1 MEPRR
6 NKTKIGVKI
15 QFMGGGSMK
24 SKRSYCRVFF
34 VSLLL
39 GLFFIPLAVT
49 PSGAAEK
56 PIVIGAPLATA
67 FLYGWDAERGIK
79 LAVEEINAQG
89 GVTVGKEKRPFRVEA
104 MDTRDLEPGVPVSDA
119 LLVVEKLI
127 LEKNADFIIGGP
139 VRSEAALAAMDLLSK
154 YKKVSILTTGVLTPA
169 YHKRVEAEYNKFK
182 YCFRISGEVGWMVA
196 GEFIPCLMEIKAKH
210 NLNRL
215 FIMIQDVAHARV
227 GGDLVEKMSKEK
239 GWEVLGKEVFPT
251 GTTDYSVGLL
261 KAKRENAQVILIW
274 MDMPETSILL
284 KQWYDMKVPAIP
296 YGTIISAAE
305 EPKFWKATE
314 GKGEYCL
321 ASVVNAG
328 NSPSKATPWTM
339 KFVDAYTKRWNVEP
353 EGYGTSSSYM
363 AVYTLKDAIERA
375 GTLDSDSI
383 VTALEKT
390 DLMGV
395 YGRIKFNPKSHQVI
409 PSVDPNEGAVGTI
422 FQWQA
427 GKRVVVFPPK
437 IAMGEVKLPPWM
449 KK

>member
-1 MEPRR
+1 MRGKR
-6 NKTKIGVKI
+6 FILFVGVSFLMIGLLSIQTFSTKACAQG
-15 QFMGGGSMK
+15 
-24 SKRSYCRVFF
+24 
-34 VSLLL
+34 
-39 GLFFIPLAVT
+39 
-49 PSGAAEK
+49 K
-56 PIVIGAPLATA
+56 PIVLGAPLATA
-67 FLYGWDAERGIK
+67 FLYGWDAARAIT
-79 LAVEEINAQG
+79 LATEEINAQG
-89 GVTVGKEKRPFRVEA
+89 GVTIGKEKRPFKIEI

-127 LEKNADFIIGGP
+127 LEKNADFIVGGP

-169 YHKRVEAEYNKFK
+169 YHKRVEAEYDKFK
-182 YCFRISGEVGWMVA
+182 YCFRISGEVAWMVV
-196 GEFIPCLMEIKAKH
+196 GEFIPCLMEIKTKH

-215 FIMIQDVAHARV
+215 FIMIQDVAHARA
-227 GGDLVEKMSKEK
+227 GGDLVERMSKER

-251 GTTDYSVGLL
+251 GTTDFSVGLM
-261 KAKRENAQVILIW
+261 KAKKENAQVILIW

-284 KQWYDMKVPAIP
+284 KQWYDMKIPALP

-305 EPKFWKATE
+305 EPGFWKATE
-314 GKGEYCL
+314 GKGEFAM

-328 NSPSKATPWTM
+328 NAPSKATPWTM
-339 KFVDAYTKRWNVEP
+339 KFVEAYKKRWKTEP

-375 GTLDSDSI
+375 GTLNSDA
-383 VTALEKT
+383 VVAALEKT
-390 DLMGV
+390 DLIGV
-395 YGRIKFNPKSHQVI
+395 YGRIKFNPKNHQVI

-427 GKRVVVFPPK
+427 GKRIVVFPPK